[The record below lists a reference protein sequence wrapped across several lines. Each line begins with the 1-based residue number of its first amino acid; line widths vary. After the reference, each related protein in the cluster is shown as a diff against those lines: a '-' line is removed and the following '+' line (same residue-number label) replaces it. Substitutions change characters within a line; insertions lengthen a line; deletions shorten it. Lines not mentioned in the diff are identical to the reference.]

1 MYFQILMTQLNYT
14 YLINHLKLNIARKN
28 YFFDIKV
35 NNKILK
41 LIKVF
46 YKLNIIR
53 RFVLLTPYKYRIYT
67 TWFDRYSSILNLKNY
82 SRTSNPI
89 RIRLNSLNILKTNTY
104 NSYLILSTPKGILTH
119 QEAIHYKVGGFLI
132 CIIF

>member
-1 MYFQILMTQLNYT
+1 MYFQFLVTQLNYT

-53 RFVLLTPYKYRIYT
+53 RFVLITPYKYRIYT
-67 TWFDRYSSILNLKNY
+67 TWFDRHTNVLNLKNY
-82 SRTSNPI
+82 SRASNPI
-89 RIRLNSLNILKTNTY
+89 RVRLESLTILKTNTY
-104 NSYLILSTPKGILTH
+104 NSYLILSTSKGILTH
-119 QEAIHYKVGGFLI
+119 QEALYHKVGGFLI
-132 CIIF
+132 CIIY

>member
-1 MYFQILMTQLNYT
+1 MYFQVLMTQLNYT

-46 YKLNIIR
+46 HKLNIIR
-53 RFVLLTPYKYRIYT
+53 RFVLVTPYKYRIYT
-67 TWFDRYSSILNLKNY
+67 AWFDRYSSVLNLKNY
-82 SRTSNPI
+82 SRASNPI
-89 RIRLNSLNILKTNTY
+89 RIKLQSLNILKTNTY
-104 NSYLILSTPKGILTH
+104 NSYLILSTSKGILTH
-119 QEAIHYKVGGFLI
+119 HEAISNKVGGFLI
-132 CIIF
+132 CTIF